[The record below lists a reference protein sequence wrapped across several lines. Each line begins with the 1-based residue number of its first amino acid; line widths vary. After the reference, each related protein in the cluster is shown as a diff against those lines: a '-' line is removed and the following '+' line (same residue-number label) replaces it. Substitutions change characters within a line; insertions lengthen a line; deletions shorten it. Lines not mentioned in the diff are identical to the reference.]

1 MDGVQNFAEGEGSDP
16 GTAEPDE
23 RTAEVQRLQE
33 EVRMLQEA
41 VGKIGVEV
49 QWVAQGGE
57 SRAQSLQVAMEDVWG
72 EVRGLQKSAQEL
84 AEIAE
89 GLRSTIEGSELS
101 EGATVLVH
109 GLVSRGRSEFSD
121 GAAG

>member
-1 MDGVQNFAEGEGSDP
+1 
-16 GTAEPDE
+16 
-23 RTAEVQRLQE
+23 
-33 EVRMLQEA
+33 
-41 VGKIGVEV
+41 
-49 QWVAQGGE
+49 
-57 SRAQSLQVAMEDVWG
+57 MEDVWG

-109 GLVSRGRSEFSD
+109 GLVSRGDLNSQMGLLGINMTRLEGD
-121 GAAG
+121 GQSLRRTKMSGSRGRISGLSTD